1 MHTHTHTHTHTQ
13 VPDLAAGI
21 RNKLELPKKHLQPKR
36 EDLPEELADQAKFG
50 KQGAV
55 IMEERILTYTTE
67 PPPPKGE
74 LDIWH
79 YDNHL
84 LLIGGP
90 PVQWFY
96 KEGEEPAKDPVTGEE
111 RVGNIKLKKKLMVEM
126 WENDG
131 ADGDAPAAAEGE
143 DAAGEDQAGGR
154 DAKEGSRD
162 AEDLGRLEFEYLLRL
177 NDAVYYH
184 LASMTERMALLN
196 VEADLRSQVIA
207 QVVIELNEA
216 AAEEIRTLIKEDK
229 EDEARK
235 IDPAKY
241 QNIVDLDQVFRAVM
255 KQEEEEKEKLLK
267 RASTLNQAQ
276 MASALSA
283 ANAPAVVAVGQ
294 NGPEQA

>member
-1 MHTHTHTHTHTQ
+1 M
-13 VPDLAAGI
+13 
-21 RNKLELPKKHLQPKR
+21 
-36 EDLPEELADQAKFG
+36 
-50 KQGAV
+50 
-55 IMEERILTYTTE
+55 
-67 PPPPKGE
+67 
-74 LDIWH
+74 
-79 YDNHL
+79 
-84 LLIGGP
+84 
-90 PVQWFY
+90 
-96 KEGEEPAKDPVTGEE
+96 
-111 RVGNIKLKKKLMVEM
+111 GNIKLKKKLMVEM

-131 ADGDAPAAAEGE
+131 ADGADGDAPAAAEGE
-143 DAAGEDQAGGR
+143 DEAGGR
-154 DAKEGSRD
+154 DAKGGSRD

-267 RASTLNQAQ
+267 RANTLNQAQ
-276 MASALSA
+276 MAAAASA